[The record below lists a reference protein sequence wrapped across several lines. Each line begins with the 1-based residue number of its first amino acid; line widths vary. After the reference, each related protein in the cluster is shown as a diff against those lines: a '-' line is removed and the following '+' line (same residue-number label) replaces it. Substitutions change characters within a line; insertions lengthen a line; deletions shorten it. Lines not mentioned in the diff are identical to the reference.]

1 MFDHITTSRVV
12 LSEESND
19 TSPLQLS
26 NYTNYMIEQEIY
38 SLPNNWPRR
47 PTDRPLRSSRSDLRR
62 LLRPPVSHTNAP
74 MPPMTISTYLA
85 ALSQEI
91 EKKLLKVPPLP
102 FTDECL
108 FFSLFLSCFVTDWPF
123 FVDFELNLFLFFLKK
138 YFHNV
143 WLIEFFLLIWRLN
156 CSSLF
161 MFYDI
166 FYSEW
171 NFVSFFII
179 SSCVIV
185 FFFCWFGGWISPF
198 SSMFCDF
205 PPRSV
210 DEFVTFLKNYFNDV
224 WLIYLFVF
232 GGWRLKV
239 IFFMFCE

>member
-1 MFDHITTSRVV
+1 MLRCRRWR
-12 LSEESND
+12 
-19 TSPLQLS
+19 
-26 NYTNYMIEQEIY
+26 
-38 SLPNNWPRR
+38 SLPISPPSPRK
-47 PTDRPLRSSRSDLRR
+47 SKKSFSRSLHF
-62 LLRPPVSHTNAP
+62 LLQMNA
-74 MPPMTISTYLA
+74 
-85 ALSQEI
+85 
-91 EKKLLKVPPLP
+91 
-102 FTDECL
+102 F

-198 SSMFCDF
+198 SSMFCDS
-205 PPRSV
+205 PPPIRRWIC
-210 DEFVTFLKNYFNDV
+210 DFFKK
-224 WLIYLFVF
+224 LF
-232 GGWRLKV
+232 
-239 IFFMFCE
+239 